1 MSLARYGL
9 TKHPFKDVFRTT
21 LKAPRDQDYFAT
33 VDGFAKAQ
41 DVLPAWFVAHGQAD
55 QPRFFVL
62 RGNEKAGQSSV
73 ASYIEFL
80 HLNSLTPRLRA
91 QPAPIAPRLLT
102 VTTTVTHESD
112 PEIIQWWM
120 SMLYKELN
128 IHQIALLSD
137 TKRELLQLAGIPPK
151 DLPTT
156 PMAFGEVMSHIVT
169 GLSKI
174 GVFVVAIFDKVKHES
189 LYRFCEGVFYLGSPL
204 IVFIEHN
211 QIDRQ
216 GNLLSMSGGSN
227 SGQTVWPAEE
237 FGLSIDF
244 GGLHPDETL
253 TLIKHCW
260 NAAYSPNPATPQ
272 PFDEL
277 YTVAFIGYAQTS
289 IGLTV
294 RTLEALLDHKLTRIA
309 AQGPLWPQDQTLAI
323 TVEDIRDYLRTR
335 RI

>member
-21 LKAPRDQDYFAT
+21 LKSPRDQDYFAR

-41 DVLPAWFVAHGQAD
+41 EVLPAWFASHGQAD

-80 HLNSLTPRLRA
+80 HLNSLTARLRA
-91 QPAPIAPRLLT
+91 QAPSVAPRLLT
-102 VTTTVTHESD
+102 VTTTVTHERD
-112 PEIIQWWM
+112 PEIVQWWM
-120 SMLYKELN
+120 SMLYRELN
-128 IHQIALLSD
+128 IHQVALD
-137 TKRELLQLAGIPPK
+137 PVTKKELLELAGNPQAS
-151 DLPTT
+151 LPIS
-156 PMAFGEVMSHIVT
+156 PMAFGEVMSHIVK
-169 GLSKI
+169 GLSSI
-174 GVFVVAIFDKVKHES
+174 GVFLVAIFDKVKRES
-189 LYRFCEGVFYLGSPL
+189 LYSFCNGVFYLGSPL

-216 GNLLSMSGGSN
+216 GNLLSMSGGTN

-237 FGLSIDF
+237 SGLCIDF

-253 TLIKHCW
+253 ALIKHCW
-260 NAAYSPNPATPQ
+260 KAAYSPDPATPQ
-272 PFDEL
+272 PFDERN
-277 YTVAFIGYAQTS
+277 TVAFIGFAQTS
-289 IGLTV
+289 TGLTV
-294 RTLEALLDHKLTRIA
+294 RTLEALLDHKLTKIA
-309 AQGPLWPQDQTLAI
+309 DQGPLWPQDQTLAI
-323 TVEDIRDYLRTR
+323 TVEDIRDFVRAR